1 MRGSPPSMPPTNPP
15 KPFPGSGG
23 VSDPKPPAKG
33 DKADRDLRVHA
44 LYAAV
49 QVGSGD
55 VMIRA
60 KRYERYLRTG
70 E

>member
-1 MRGSPPSMPPTNPP
+1 M
-15 KPFPGSGG
+15 
-23 VSDPKPPAKG
+23 SDPKPPAKG